1 MYIVPPGVLCQGERG
16 AGSRRMGN
24 GGLGGL
30 GLCQVDIKA
39 FAKCRHVS
47 LSVACDKVIMVWNGE
62 HISK

>member
-1 MYIVPPGVLCQGERG
+1 M
-16 AGSRRMGN
+16 RMWN

-47 LSVACDKVIMVWNGE
+47 LTVACDKVIVVWNGE